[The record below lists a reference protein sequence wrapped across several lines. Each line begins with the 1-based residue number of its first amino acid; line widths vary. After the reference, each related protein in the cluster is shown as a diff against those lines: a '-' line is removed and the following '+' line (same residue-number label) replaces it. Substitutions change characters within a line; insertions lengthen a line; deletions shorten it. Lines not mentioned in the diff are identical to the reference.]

1 MRRRPPISTRTDT
14 LFPYTT
20 LFRSFDSLAEW
31 SHPCCEHIMLQ
42 RVVADYFAVR
52 YPARS
57 AGFGR
62 QRDAERALALLF
74 PGFLGGRRSVTTART
89 HAREGGA
96 DHHLRVRAEADL
108 RGPVDVPPGSSQE
121 RRVGQEGGSTCRS
134 RCAPSHPQNKPPP
147 QPHIKDKK

>member
-1 MRRRPPISTRTDT
+1 
-14 LFPYTT
+14 
-20 LFRSFDSLAEW
+20 
-31 SHPCCEHIMLQ
+31 MLQ

-89 HAREGGA
+89 HAREVGA
-96 DHHLRVRAEADL
+96 DHQRRVRAEADL
-108 RGPVDVPPGSSQE
+108 RGPVHVPHGIARRPRPIGE
-121 RRVGQEGGSTCRS
+121 RDRKSAELGERVSDSVDLRWS
-134 RCAPSHPQNKPPP
+134 RRIKQKTNKNYERK
-147 QPHIKDKK
+147 Q